1 MPDTGEK
8 GEKDMK
14 ISKRYTNAPKD
25 IAEEIKNSVPV
36 DDFLPS
42 PQEIASMLKKDETIP
57 VTMKLK
63 RKTIKRY
70 KEYAQKKGIKYQ
82 SFVSTV
88 LDSYAKR
95 L

>member
-42 PQEIASMLKKDETIP
+42 PQEIASMLKKEETIP